1 MNAQVGKCDCEEYDT
16 ILGPFG
22 IETRNDK
29 GSDLLQTYQCNGL
42 CIMNAC
48 FQHEHY
54 ATHQS
59 SNEQKTES
67 MIDTIAVSQQRR
79 IRRLFWDKMIAHR
92 RDPENNP
99 IPVRPNP
106 DASFNPRSPEE
117 PQTMRTL
124 RHLQTPEIGPLLQ
137 IDHLPLHQDKDN
149 NQNALEA
156 LNLEKVAHTTQCK

>member
-1 MNAQVGKCDCEEYDT
+1 
-16 ILGPFG
+16 
-22 IETRNDK
+22 
-29 GSDLLQTYQCNGL
+29 
-42 CIMNAC
+42 
-48 FQHEHY
+48 
-54 ATHQS
+54 
-59 SNEQKTES
+59 
-67 MIDTIAVSQQRR
+67 
-79 IRRLFWDKMIAHR
+79 MIAHR

-156 LNLEKVAHTTQCK
+156 LNLEKVAHTTQCKKELVCTILSRSLSLATQPPTLKSKHNSGA